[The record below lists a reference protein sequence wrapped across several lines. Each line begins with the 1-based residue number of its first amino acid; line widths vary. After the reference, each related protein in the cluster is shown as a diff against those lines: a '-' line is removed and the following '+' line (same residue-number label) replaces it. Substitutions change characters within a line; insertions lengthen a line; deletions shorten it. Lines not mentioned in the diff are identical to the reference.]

1 MSANSRTEAARS
13 GPAPT
18 PPAGETSGLKKI
30 VAASMVG
37 TVVEW
42 YEFFLYATAASLVFA
57 TVFFPNAGSQ
67 LDGIIAA
74 FLTYAVGF
82 IARPLGGIVFGQIGD
97 RLGRKHTLQVTII
110 LVGVATFLMGCL
122 PGFDTIGYWAP
133 ALLWR
138 CGSSR
143 ASPSAANGAA
153 RFCSWPSTAPTS
165 PAGSGPAGPSP
176 PFRSATCSP
185 PSFS

>member
-1 MSANSRTEAARS
+1 MSVSRNVETARS
-13 GPAPT
+13 ADSAQPRGGGSTDAVT
-18 PPAGETSGLKKI
+18 STSGLRKI

-42 YEFFLYATAASLVFA
+42 YEFFLYATAASLVSGTF
-57 TVFFPNAGSQ
+57 FFPNAGTQ

-82 IARPLGGIVFGQIGD
+82 VARPIGGIVFGQIGD

-122 PGFDTIGYWAP
+122 PGYNNR
-133 ALLWR
+133 LL
-138 CGSSR
+138 GS
-143 ASPSAANGAA
+143 GAA
-153 RFCSWPSTAPTS
+153 GGAALHPGLR
-165 PAGSGPAGPSP
+165 
-176 PFRSATCSP
+176 RRR
-185 PSFS
+185 